1 MTPVVVFYKFI
12 IKTHCSQVEYLR
24 LGLHVHVGQPCL
36 SKTLPK
42 GQWIIH
48 TGPQIGL
55 IGMAKKEAN

>member
-1 MTPVVVFYKFI
+1 
-12 IKTHCSQVEYLR
+12 VEYLR

>member
-1 MTPVVVFYKFI
+1 M
-12 IKTHCSQVEYLR
+12 EYLR

-42 GQWIIH
+42 GQWTIH

-55 IGMAKKEAN
+55 IGMAKKEANYNKEIIYQISVT